1 MNLKSRVGSKEKS
14 TTKDAS
20 RATKANPLAKL
31 AEYLKKMNSERRKTL
46 QKLDEGSTESE
57 NEEIN
62 LPDAVVENIV
72 NPEREAEM
80 FTTFQKHQLDW
91 DDIEA
96 RITIICRELMDGI
109 KLLATNVNV

>member
-1 MNLKSRVGSKEKS
+1 MNLKSRAGAKEKS
-14 TTKDAS
+14 TTKDATGAKS
-20 RATKANPLAKL
+20 NNPLAKL

-46 QKLDEGSTESE
+46 QKLDEGAESE
-57 NEEIN
+57 NEHVN
-62 LPDAVVENIV
+62 LPEAVVEQVV

-96 RITIICRELMDGI
+96 RITMICRELMDGI